1 MRSLADFV
9 NGIQPQ
15 ELINKLQ
22 DALAE
27 EFNQWYMYTIV
38 RPFLVGLERTN
49 VVELYDTQAKDE
61 LEDHAYWLMER
72 ISQLGGTPDLVLSP
86 DMWNHV
92 ATHKYIIPEVIHQNP
107 DMNNITSGVDV
118 VSSLYQNIAAEEGA
132 IETYS
137 NLELFTRDRDVV
149 TNTKIKEILAD
160 EQEHLQALKD
170 LVADIEATIHKCTPP
185 PPCQT
190 CAVEEPCG
198 DPCACAG
205 CGEPLPTP
213 VINPNIDA
221 VGAIA

>member
-38 RPFLVGLERTN
+38 RPFLVGLERAN

-107 DMNNITSGVDV
+107 DMNNITPGVDV

-185 PPCQT
+185 PCQT
-190 CAVEEPCG
+190 CAVEEPCT
-198 DPCACAG
+198 G
-205 CGEPLPTP
+205 CGDPLPTP

-221 VGAIA
+221 VGAVA